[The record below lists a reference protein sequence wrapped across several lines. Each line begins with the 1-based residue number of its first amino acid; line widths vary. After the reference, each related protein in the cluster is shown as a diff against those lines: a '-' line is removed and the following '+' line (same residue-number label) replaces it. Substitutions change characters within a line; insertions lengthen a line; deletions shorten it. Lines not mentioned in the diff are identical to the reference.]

1 MIVTSLLQVRYSC
14 IVFYLAFTDIYT
26 TYTYIRVEN
35 TNDRDILFT
44 TAVWVHPYT
53 AAWAHPTLGTTPRR
67 LSFSQRR
74 HMRVGPVSPAHL
86 RVCISGLS
94 CTLTHRFSC
103 ILTHRFSCILT
114 HRFSCILTP
123 RLCLGSQSTGSAA
136 DSSSGFFSRSYVD
149 GAPDNCR

>member
-1 MIVTSLLQVRYSC
+1 MIVTSYSLLLCGS
-14 IVFYLAFTDIYT
+14 
-26 TYTYIRVEN
+26 
-35 TNDRDILFT
+35 IL
-44 TAVWVHPYT
+44 
-53 AAWAHPTLGTTPRR
+53 TLLHGPIPHSALHPRR